1 MSRYTGPIVRKS
13 RRYGAML
20 FSNGQSK
27 QNAYNK
33 RKYPPGQHGRGGFKT
48 QSEYAKQLNEKQK
61 ARFMFGISEKQF
73 RKYYKKA
80 EKHEG
85 VTGQELLRYLERRL
99 DNVIFRAGLA
109 STRRQARQ
117 IVTHGHIVLNGKRV
131 DIPSIEIQ
139 EGDEF
144 EVRAKSQ
151 NSPLFAEVK
160 NAKKGEHAK
169 WLKVDFGKLK
179 GSVTNLPENDDL
191 ERIINPQLIV
201 EYYSK

>member
-1 MSRYTGPIVRKS
+1 MSRYTGPIVCKS

-20 FSNGQSK
+20 FSNGSSK
-27 QNAYNK
+27 QNAFNK

-48 QSEYAKQLNEKQK
+48 QSEYAKQLMEKQK

-80 EKHEG
+80 DNHEG

-109 STRRQARQ
+109 STRRRARQ
-117 IVTHGHIVLNGKRV
+117 IVTHGHILLNGKRV
-131 DIPSIEIQ
+131 DIPSIEVQ
-139 EGDEF
+139 VGDEF
-144 EVRAKSQ
+144 EVRSKSQ

-160 NAKKGEHAK
+160 SQKKGDHAK
-169 WLKVDFGKLK
+169 WLKVDFGKLQ
-179 GSVTNLPENDDL
+179 GSVTNLPEDDDL

-201 EYYSK
+201 EFYSK